1 MTHTLEELLA
11 GWITHQ
17 RWFAG
22 KGRAITELAVEATTP
37 LPLRGPAESFHSDVA
52 GSSRT
57 TDDSARPTAEDRVS
71 LRHLVITVRQDTLTD
86 RYQLLLGFRP
96 ELPQRLKHVAI
107 GETPDGFAYDAVH
120 DAEVTGVL
128 LSSIAADADLG
139 ALRFRHMP
147 GAEIDTSPRSLV
159 LGGEQSNT
167 SLVFGDAY
175 ICKLFRKLI
184 PGVNPELEVVSALA
198 ERGSPNIARPYG
210 WIEADIAG
218 ENTTLAFTQEFL
230 PTASDGWA
238 LALTSVRDL
247 YGSLPGT
254 SAGDAGGDFAAES
267 HRLGMATAH
276 LHKEMAAAFPTSV
289 VEAPEVKRM
298 AEGFRRRLEA
308 AIAEVPELAAHAGIA
323 HEAFDRLA
331 DIDRPIMVQRV
342 HGDYHLGQ
350 VMRTPSEWVV
360 LDFEGE
366 PGQPLS
372 DRRALDSPVRDVAG
386 MLRSFDYAAR
396 HLLSDHPDAEALE
409 LRAAEWSERNRA
421 AFIAGYSAGGGRI
434 RGDDAVLLRAL
445 ELSKAA
451 YEVVYESR
459 NRPAWLPIPLAAFTH
474 AVR

>member
-1 MTHTLEELLA
+1 VRPTLEELLA
-11 GWITHQ
+11 GWITRQ

-22 KGRAITELAVEATTP
+22 KGRAITELAVEAVTP
-37 LPLRGPAESFHSDVA
+37 LPLRGPEESFHTDVA

-57 TDDSARPTAEDRVS
+57 TDAAASPRGDDGVS
-71 LRHLVITVRQDTLTD
+71 LRHLIVTVRQEARTD
-86 RYQLLLGFRP
+86 RYQLLVGFRP
-96 ELPQRLKHVAI
+96 ELPQRLRHVAI
-107 GETPDGFAYDAVH
+107 GETEDGCAYDAVH

-128 LSSIAADADLG
+128 LASIAGDTDLG

-147 GAEIDTSPRSLV
+147 GTEIDTSPRSLV

-175 ICKLFRKLI
+175 ICKLFRKVI

-198 ERGSPNIARPYG
+198 ERGSPHIARPYG
-210 WIEADIAG
+210 WMEADVDG
-218 ENTTLAFTQEFL
+218 QNTTLAFTQEFL

-247 YGSLPGT
+247 YGCLHGT
-254 SAGDAGGDFAAES
+254 AADDAGGDFSAES

-276 LHKEMAAAFPTSV
+276 LHKELASAFPTST

-308 AIAEVPELAAHAGIA
+308 AISEVPKLAEHAAAA
-323 HEAFDRLA
+323 HEAFDRLV
-331 DIDRPIMVQRV
+331 DTGRPIVVQRV

-372 DRRALDSPVRDVAG
+372 ERRALDSPLRDVAG

-396 HLLSDHPDAEALE
+396 HLLAGRPDAASLE
-409 LRAAEWSERNRA
+409 PRAAEWAARNRA

-434 RGDDAVLLRAL
+434 HGDDAVLLRAL

-459 NRPAWLPIPLAAFTH
+459 NRPTWLDIPLAAFTH
-474 AVR
+474 TME

>member
-1 MTHTLEELLA
+1 VTHSLEELLA

-22 KGRAITELAVEATTP
+22 KGRAITELAIEATTP

-57 TDDSARPTAEDRVS
+57 TDDAARPRPQADVCV
-71 LRHLVITVRQDTLTD
+71 RHLVITVGQETHTD
-86 RYQLLLGFRP
+86 RYQLLVGFRP
-96 ELPQRLKHVAI
+96 ELPHRLRHVAI
-107 GETPDGFAYDAVH
+107 GETGDGFAYDAVH
-120 DAEVTGVL
+120 DADITGVL
-128 LSSIAADADLG
+128 LSSIAEDADLG

-147 GAEIDTSPRSLV
+147 GTEIDTSPRSLV

-175 ICKLFRKLI
+175 ICKLFRKII
-184 PGVNPELEVVSALA
+184 PGMNPELEVVSALA

-210 WIEADIAG
+210 WIEADVDG
-218 ENTTLAFTQEFL
+218 QNTTLAFTQEFL
-230 PTASDGWA
+230 PTACDGWA

-247 YGSLPGT
+247 YGALPGMA
-254 SAGDAGGDFAAES
+254 AGDAGGDFAAES

-276 LHKEMAAAFPTSV
+276 LHKELATAFPTST

-298 AEGFRRRLEA
+298 VEGFRRRLEA
-308 AIAEVPELAAHAGIA
+308 AIAEAPQLSGYAGTAHQ
-323 HEAFDRLA
+323 AFDQLA
-331 DIDRPIMVQRV
+331 DVGRPIVVQRV

-350 VMRTPSEWVV
+350 VMRTTSEWVV

-366 PGQPLS
+366 PGQPL
-372 DRRALDSPVRDVAG
+372 DERRALDSPLRDVAG

-396 HLLSDHPDAEALE
+396 HLLSDHPNARALE
-409 LRAAEWSERNRA
+409 SRAAEWAERNRA

-434 RGDDAVLLRAL
+434 HGDDAVLLRAL

-459 NRPAWLPIPLAAFTH
+459 NRPTWLPIPLAVFTNP
-474 AVR
+474 VR